1 MYAAEQME
9 KEEPYAI
16 MGLFDISQR
25 STALKDYLS
34 ITVPYKLWE
43 GMIKDLDKS
52 CLTTHS
58 WRNIE
63 KRL

>member
-1 MYAAEQME
+1 MDREAPM
-9 KEEPYAI
+9 AI

-25 STALKDYLS
+25 RSNLENYLS
-34 ITVPYKLWE
+34 LTMPYSRWAELSE
-43 GMIKDLDKS
+43 DLDKS

-58 WRNIE
+58 WRAIE